1 MEFTDVSASTSSWST
16 SKLYLMHRLL
26 YSVNYL
32 WNESYPCLL
41 KIVKLIVLLYVLS
54 YYVVFHGN
62 KINYWRGAPKR
73 LLWRRELY
81 QTFFHFTVQQQVAN

>member
-41 KIVKLIVLLYVLS
+41 KIENLS
-54 YYVVFHGN
+54 KGKFGIIWY
-62 KINYWRGAPKR
+62 I
-73 LLWRRELY
+73 L
-81 QTFFHFTVQQQVAN
+81 